1 MMGRTERK
9 PNHSTIS
16 AVVPVYNEADNLS
29 WFLPKLKKYVDE
41 IILVD
46 GNSTDNT
53 VEIAKELAPNAKIL
67 HQEGDGK
74 GNALKLG
81 LKHVSG
87 DYIVTIDADCSH
99 DPAEIPHFITPLR
112 NDYDVVK
119 GSRLLGDAGSADLTP
134 LRLVGNLLFVK
145 LSNLVHG
152 TEFTDLCY
160 GFVAFKREALEKFT
174 INATEFNI
182 EAEMAIRM
190 HKAGL
195 KIIETP
201 SFEKKRRHGET
212 NLSPIIQ
219 GVKILLT
226 IFQEAPLIKRELPKE
241 LTFKDILQKIKKFVL
256 GKT

>member
-1 MMGRTERK
+1 MKREEEK
-9 PNHSTIS
+9 SNNSTIS
-16 AVVPVYNEADNLS
+16 AVVPVLNEADNLS

-53 VEIAKELAPNAKIL
+53 VEKAKEIAPNAKIL
-67 HQEGDGK
+67 HQKGK
-74 GNALKLG
+74 GKGDALKLG
-81 LKHVSG
+81 FEHVSG

-99 DPAEIPHFITPLR
+99 DPAEIPHFIAPLR
-112 NDYDVVK
+112 NGYDVVK
-119 GSRLLGDAGSADLTP
+119 GSRLLEDAGSDDLTP

-145 LSNLVHG
+145 LANLLHG
-152 TEFTDLCY
+152 TKFTDLCY
-160 GFVAFKREALEKFT
+160 GFVAFNREALEKFT

-195 KIIETP
+195 KITETP
-201 SFEKKRRHGET
+201 SFEEKRRHGET
-212 NLSPIIQ
+212 NLSPIVQ

-226 IFQEAPLIKRELPKE
+226 IFQESPLIKRELPKE
-241 LTFKDILQKIKKFVL
+241 LTFKDIFQKIKNL
-256 GKT
+256 Y